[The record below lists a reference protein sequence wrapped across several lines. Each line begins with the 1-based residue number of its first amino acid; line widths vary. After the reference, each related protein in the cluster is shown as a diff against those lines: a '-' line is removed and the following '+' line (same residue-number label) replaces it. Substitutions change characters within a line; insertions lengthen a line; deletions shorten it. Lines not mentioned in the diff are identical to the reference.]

1 MVIFKFLIII
11 CVISVV
17 LSFTQVKTKVIKFSF
32 NDIAEM
38 SDKEI
43 ENTCE
48 RYPKLAFKIKV
59 LRGIH
64 NITKKFNGQVDQF
77 FDNINSLDAKNILAL
92 ELYINSTKALIRE
105 HLLNK
110 VSPKSFKKSCFQSD
124 KAWFFKTIDKK
135 QLALIYTSIELID
148 KLLDGEDLLKIDVEP
163 LYNRHYSNILKLKI

>member
-11 CVISVV
+11 CAASIVIS
-17 LSFTQVKTKVIKFSF
+17 LTQVKTKVIKFSF

-38 SDKEI
+38 SDKDI
-43 ENTCE
+43 ERACE
-48 RYPKLAFKIKV
+48 LYPKMAFKIKV
-59 LRGIH
+59 LKGIH
-64 NITKKFNGQVDQF
+64 NITEKFNVQVDQF

-105 HLLNK
+105 QLLSK
-110 VSPKSFKKSCFQSD
+110 VSPKSFKKNYFLSD

-135 QLALIYTSIELID
+135 QLALIYTSIDLID

-163 LYNRHYSNILKLKI
+163 LYNRHYNNILKLKI